1 MRLNLDDYDSI
12 PSQFRNYTIK
22 DGRVTFKVA
31 GEFEVDLTVADE
43 NPESQ
48 YWFIDLRF
56 LFNPSLSVLN
66 PRIRNPIN
74 YRVDEILKQ
83 DGLAGC
89 YKYLH
94 EMILT
99 HKISEFRR
107 QAIDLARGRWAE
119 TLKVEALNRALSIQY
134 WVDRFPKVIKSWIIL
149 GVHSGRRKDGRP
161 DPKATSRL
169 SIRWFRDGKEVKD
182 VDISFDSINI
192 STESLLRTVIA
203 KHVSHLMT
211 ALHETMR
218 TKPLYVDRDLALTL
232 SISPTEPAESELK
245 IQLTSKQLLSIKM
258 EPITGRFVFSPASG
272 RISGHENAL
281 NNTCPSPATEG
292 HTVLDRLRYALV
304 TEDFESRGLTVGW
317 IRTRNPGIRQDV
329 LKERLHKD
337 TMQVLWFRRQGWVKD
352 WHLAVSLGMFGE
364 HWQLFETYVSSTL
377 LDPRV
382 LTILVP
388 MTPILSPRLVP
399 GIPPSSTSRSS
410 VMSRYQ
416 SK

>member
-1 MRLNLDDYDSI
+1 MRLNLDDYESI
-12 PSQFRNYTIK
+12 PSQFRDYTIK

-56 LFNPSLSVLN
+56 LFKPSLSVLN
-66 PRIRNPIN
+66 PRVRNPIN
-74 YRVDEILKQ
+74 YKVDEILKQ

-99 HKISEFRR
+99 HKIGEFKR
-107 QAIDLARGRWAE
+107 QAIHLARGKWAE

-134 WVDRFPKVIKSWIIL
+134 WVDRFPKGIKSWIIL
-149 GVHSGRRKDGRP
+149 GVHSGRWKDGRP

-192 STESLLRTVIA
+192 STESLLRAVIA

-218 TKPLYVDRDLALTL
+218 AKPLYVDRDLALTL
-232 SISPTEPAESELK
+232 SISPTEPTESELK
-245 IQLTSKQLLSIKM
+245 IQLTGKQLLFIKM

-272 RISGHENAL
+272 RISVHENVL
-281 NNTCPSPATEG
+281 NTCPSPATEG
-292 HTVLDRLRYALV
+292 HSILDRLRYALV

-337 TMQVLWFRRQGWVKD
+337 TMQVLWFKRQGWVKD

-364 HWQLFETYVSSTL
+364 HWQLFETYVSPSL
-377 LDPRV
+377 LAPRV
-382 LTILVP
+382 LTNLVP
-388 MTPILSPRLVP
+388 MTQILSPRLLL